1 MKYIVAL
8 EVGGVMEMPQF
19 EYQQA
24 QVIEAETPEEAV
36 DIYNTKNG
44 WDYFYGR
51 VVGRVSGEWAVTGSG
66 IWGDEVQWKPIIRP
80 EQLFIDRV
88 FSKMGIGKKDLE

>member
-8 EVGGVMEMPQF
+8 EVGVSVGIPQF

-36 DIYNTKNG
+36 DIYNTKNNC
-44 WDYFYGR
+44 DYFYGR
-51 VVGRVSGEWAVTGSG
+51 VVGRVSGEWAVAGSG

-88 FSKMGIGKKDLE
+88 FRKMGISKKDLE